1 MLLHLILAQ
10 NCSTFDCHGFS
21 CKEFTLLN
29 VKVPVCSCDHS
40 VFTSDCRFCRN
51 FKYSRS
57 SNCSECVYSYLNPN
71 RKCEECL
78 DARLDVRKGCTLCK
92 NRFDS
97 GQECNACV
105 DKHMDYARNCESCQ
119 KGYVLFRD
127 AAISNSR
134 YILELCSPI
143 QPFSLFWWWSGK
155 NGAQIRSR
163 SKLMNSSE
171 MKYFTCKT
179 RAQYW
184 FNRRLK
190 TGLPKLDYQ
199 TLIISN
205 HNIQLQKC
213 QIFNFTL

>member
-29 VKVPVCSCDHS
+29 VTVPVCSCDHS

-78 DARLDVRKGCTLCK
+78 DARLDVRKGCTQCK

-119 KGYVLFRD
+119 KGYILFRD
-127 AAISNSR
+127 ECISNSHFQFTV
-134 YILELCSPI
+134 YFGIILTNLAI
-143 QPFSLFWWWSGK
+143 FAVLVVVWK

-163 SKLMNSSE
+163 SK
-171 MKYFTCKT
+171 FI
-179 RAQYW
+179 
-184 FNRRLK
+184 LK
-190 TGLPKLDYQ
+190 
-199 TLIISN
+199 
-205 HNIQLQKC
+205 
-213 QIFNFTL
+213 